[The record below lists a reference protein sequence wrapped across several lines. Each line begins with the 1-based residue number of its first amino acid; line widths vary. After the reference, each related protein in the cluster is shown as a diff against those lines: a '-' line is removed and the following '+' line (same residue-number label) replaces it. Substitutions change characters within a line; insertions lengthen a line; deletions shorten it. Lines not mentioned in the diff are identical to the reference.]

1 MVECGNQVKKYQ
13 PNRLREREKLARL
26 SNAVCVKRWVS
37 HLAPATSAQILSDSA
52 NAPMSAIAAT
62 HISALTRFDSPSS
75 TA

>member
-26 SNAVCVKRWVS
+26 SNVVCVKRRVS
-37 HLAPATSAQILSDSA
+37 HLAPATSAQILSASA

-62 HISALTRFDSPSS
+62 QISALTRFASPSS